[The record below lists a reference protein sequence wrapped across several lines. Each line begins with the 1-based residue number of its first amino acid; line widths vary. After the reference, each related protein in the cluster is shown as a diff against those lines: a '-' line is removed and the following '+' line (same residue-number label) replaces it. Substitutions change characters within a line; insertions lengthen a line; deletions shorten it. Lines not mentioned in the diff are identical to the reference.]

1 MPRHGLRIDGSIVFT
16 PFRHTLRTLD
26 GDDGRFARAA
36 GALGSVV
43 VIAWVAWGTF
53 GEIGRDVQSRS
64 ARVEAVGS
72 ALPVE
77 VRTAGVVARV
87 DVRAGDRVEAGA
99 LLAEVDATELRLQIV
114 EAEARLAFLRVA
126 AEAER
131 DGQDASV
138 RAAAAEVAVAE
149 SAASEVTARF
159 AASELRLAQAE
170 REREEVARLVA
181 RGAAPASEGVAL
193 DDRLAALRA
202 ELATITQARSG
213 AGAAA
218 RAAALG
224 SVAREG
230 GDRAVAANRAADIAV
245 AEATLATL
253 QARVAACRLV
263 APTAGVVA
271 DQPLLQPGQYAAAGA
286 RLLSLVPDGP
296 THIVAWIEPGGAVG
310 QLAVGQPARVRLD
323 GLPETRLRG
332 LAGVVERVAAEPDGA
347 GLRAEIALTPNGSGA
362 PLPHG
367 MAASVEIEVE
377 RVPPLALLWRLVRG

>member
-1 MPRHGLRIDGSIVFT
+1 MPVST
-16 PFRHTLRTLD
+16 PFRHTLRALD
-26 GDDGRFARAA
+26 GDDGRVARTA
-36 GALGSVV
+36 GALGSAV
-43 VIAWVAWGTF
+43 VIAWVAWGSF

-64 ARVEAVGS
+64 ARIEAVGS
-72 ALPVE
+72 ALPLE

-131 DGQDASV
+131 AGEDASV

-149 SAASEVTARF
+149 SAASEVSTRIS
-159 AASELRLAQAE
+159 ASELQLAQAD

-181 RGAAPASEGVAL
+181 RGAAPASELLTL
-193 DDRLAALRA
+193 DDRRDALRA
-202 ELATITQARSG
+202 ELATLIQARTG

-224 SVAREG
+224 SVARAG
-230 GDRAVAANRAADIAV
+230 GGRAVAANSAADIAV

-253 QARVAACRLV
+253 HARAAACRLV

-296 THIVAWIEPGGAVG
+296 THVVAWIEPGGAVG

-323 GLPETRLRG
+323 GLPETRMRG

-347 GLRAEIALTPNGSGA
+347 GLRAEIVLNADA
-362 PLPHG
+362 PQVPLAHG
-367 MAASVEIEVE
+367 MAATVEIEVE